1 MLARVK
7 QDYAAGPVMA
17 FSGREYVRSEWREV
31 PPGFEEQAKNHP
43 LLETQPSL
51 KEIRAEN
58 SSKPGLGSHEP
69 EGKAPAVTAVTA
81 VTAEPPAESQPF
93 EATTEDANPEP
104 AAEEEPSEAEP
115 SAEAPAEETEPK
127 PARRRRR
134 AAED

>member
-51 KEIRAEN
+51 KEVRAEN
-58 SSKPGLGSHEP
+58 SSMPGLGKLEP
-69 EGKAPAVTAVTA
+69 EAEGPAVTAVTA
-81 VTAEPPAESQPF
+81 DAVPPAEPPAQEPQADAQP
-93 EATTEDANPEP
+93 
-104 AAEEEPSEAEP
+104 EEPQAEP
-115 SAEAPAEETEPK
+115 ESAETPAEEAPAEEPEPK
-127 PARRRRR
+127 SQRRRKRT
-134 AAED
+134 AGE